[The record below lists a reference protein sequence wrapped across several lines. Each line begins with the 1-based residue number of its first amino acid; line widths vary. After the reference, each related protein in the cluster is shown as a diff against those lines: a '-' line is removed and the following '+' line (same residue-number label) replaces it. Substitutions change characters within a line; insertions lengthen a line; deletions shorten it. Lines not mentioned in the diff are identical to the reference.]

1 MLIVVLSFVAIAA
14 MRVVQK
20 VCGKQV
26 SNSVKSGE
34 MFFRYGAFYQF
45 VAAAF
50 SLITLAI
57 TGFYGFNLPTVLC
70 AFISAL
76 LFAVD
81 LFTGIEV
88 LKGCSMTV
96 ATMFGLGGLIIS
108 CVLSIFLFNEP
119 MSVFQAIGLAFF
131 FVGVY
136 LLTPSKAEKSQKIS
150 LKTYI
155 LLIISL
161 LTNGFVMVAQKYFS
175 ALGEGKLTF
184 MDYAKTEY
192 SVATYSFLTFI
203 LNATMMF
210 VCAIVLYAKRKAQ
223 EKSVAA
229 QTEIE
234 LPAATETEA
243 QAALAA
249 AECAK
254 TECAE
259 AEQNPQTQKTEQK
272 TSKGVLFGLTKT
284 HLICGS
290 LLALAVFVINYLVTE
305 LGKTVPS
312 VILFPISSAISI
324 GLSALVGW
332 VMYKEKLTTRNFI
345 GLFVGLL
352 GIIVIGLLTPATV
365 AKWF

>member
-96 ATMFGLGGLIIS
+96 ATMFSLGGLIIS

-119 MSVFQAIGLAFF
+119 MSIFQAIGLALF

-161 LTNGFVMVAQKYFS
+161 LANGFVMVAQKYFS
-175 ALGEGKLTF
+175 ALGEGTLTF

-203 LNATMMF
+203 LNALMMF
-210 VCAIVLYAKRKAQ
+210 VCAIVLYAKRKAH
-223 EKSVAA
+223 EKSVAV
-229 QTEIE
+229 QVEIE
-234 LPAATETEA
+234 LPTATETEA

-249 AECAK
+249 AEA
-254 TECAE
+254 AE
-259 AEQNPQTQKTEQK
+259 GATVEKQPQTEQK
-272 TSKGVLFGLTKT
+272 KPKGVLFGLTKT